1 MFSVKDKKPPRD
13 EVAKLTATYVNS
25 IAAGLAIVG
34 GIAPII
40 NAMSSSARMDAT
52 PLTVTLLSL
61 GCLCVS
67 AAIHV
72 QARAFIRRELSR

>member
-40 NAMSSSARMDAT
+40 NAMSSSDRMDAT
-52 PLTVTLLSL
+52 PATVTLLSL

-72 QARAFIRRELSR
+72 QARVFIRRELSR